1 MPLKCSGSWLDNDAS
16 LCTSGTIEP
25 GQCKFNIRG
34 NNRIVI
40 KLLPIT
46 QRSRRL
52 CTTIQVG
59 YPNRQIR
66 PRSDQFNFPSSKNI
80 RLGLLEKG
88 KNKNIAELTVL
99 LSVSMVFLRSH
110 CKKLFRSACPTRVFC
125 RKLLGVQRNKKKSLG
140 NNESNRLLYART
152 S

>member
-1 MPLKCSGSWLDNDAS
+1 MHLKCSGNWLDDDAS
-16 LCTSGTIEP
+16 MCISGAIET
-25 GQCKFNIRG
+25 GQCKFNIKE

-59 YPNRQIR
+59 QPNRQIM
-66 PRSDQFNFPSSKNI
+66 PISDQFNFPSLKNI

-88 KNKNIAELTVL
+88 KNKNIAELTVH

-110 CKKLFRSACPTRVFC
+110 CKKLFRLPCPTRVFC
-125 RKLLGVQRNKKKSLG
+125 RKLLGVQWNKKFGK
-140 NNESNRLLYART
+140 Y
-152 S
+152 